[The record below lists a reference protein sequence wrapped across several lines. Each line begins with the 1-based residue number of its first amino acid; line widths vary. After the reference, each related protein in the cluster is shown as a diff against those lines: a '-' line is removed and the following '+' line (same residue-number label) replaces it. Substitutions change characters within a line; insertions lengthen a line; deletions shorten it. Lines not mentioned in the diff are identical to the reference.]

1 VPDVVVY
8 LTAATLGLGLL
19 AGFIRATVYLV
30 RLLNTIEGH
39 TKELTT
45 NGGGHLADAV
55 RRTESK
61 VDGLTEE
68 QAAVRVE
75 LATQQSK
82 VAEELKEH
90 RGETAIEFGKVWR
103 ELATREIHKSA
114 DLFLDEA
121 TRVERT
127 KE

>member
-45 NGGGHLADAV
+45 NGGGRLADAV